1 MSYLGYNLT
10 RNQAPFTLDVFT
22 GDATTGPFTLSLP
35 KPLSVREILVYVDG
49 VIKHPTTHY
58 ALTATGNLLFTNSNE
73 PGTNAVINA
82 LHLSHPLEIKSPEDG
97 SVTTAKLAGD
107 LITPGHLTV
116 SGDLVV
122 QGDTTTLSTATLDVE
137 DKVITINKGE
147 TGAGVTGSA
156 IAGIQID
163 RGTENNINLQW
174 REDNDVIE
182 LNADFV
188 PSADATY
195 DLGSADKQW
204 KSLYVSGSTM
214 YLGGMTIKKPASFTA
229 LQVPSVVIGTDEEV
243 SSGLGC
249 ILSSDGIGN
258 LVGSGIDSLLSRTG
272 GTMTGAITLLPSDPT
287 NDNSAARKKY
297 VDKKAF
303 IFGLIL

>member
-22 GDATTGPFTLSLP
+22 GDATTGPFTVSLP
-35 KPLSVREILVYVDG
+35 KPLSVRELLVYIDG

-58 ALTATGNLLFTNSNE
+58 TLTATGNILFTNSNE
-73 PGTNAVINA
+73 PGVNAVINV

-97 SVTTAKLAGD
+97 SVSSAKLTGD
-107 LITPGHLTV
+107 LVTPGHLTV
-116 SGDLVV
+116 SGNLVV

-156 IAGIQID
+156 ISGIQID
-163 RGTENNINLQW
+163 RGTEDNINLQW
-174 REDNDVIE
+174 REDDDVIE

-204 KSLYVSGSTM
+204 KSLHVSGSTIK
-214 YLGGMTIKKPASFTA
+214 LGGMAIKKPTSFDA
-229 LQVPSVVIGTDEEV
+229 LHIPSLVIGTDEEV

-249 ILSSDGIGN
+249 ILSNDNGF
-258 LVGSGIDSLLSRTG
+258 LVGSGISSLLSRAG
-272 GTMTGAITLLPSDPT
+272 GTMSGAITLLPSDPT

>member
-35 KPLSVREILVYVDG
+35 KPLSVRELLVYIDG

-58 ALTATGNLLFTNSNE
+58 ALTASGNLLFTNSNE
-73 PGTNAVINA
+73 PGVGTVINA

-97 SVTTAKLAGD
+97 SVSSAKLTGD

-137 DKVITINKGE
+137 DKIITINKGE

-163 RGTENNINLQW
+163 RGTEDNINLQW
-174 REDNDVIE
+174 REDDDVIE

-204 KSLYVSGSTM
+204 KSLHVSGSTIK
-214 YLGGMTIKKPASFTA
+214 LGGMPIKKPASFDA
-229 LQVPSVVIGTDEEV
+229 LHIPSLVIGTDEEV

-249 ILSSDGIGN
+249 ILSNDNGF
-258 LVGSGIDSLLSRTG
+258 LVGSGISSLLSRAG
-272 GTMTGAITLLPSDPT
+272 GTMTGAITLLPTDPIE
-287 NDNSAARKKY
+287 DNSAARKKY

>member
-35 KPLSVREILVYVDG
+35 KPLSVRELLVYIDG

-73 PGTNAVINA
+73 PGVNAVINV

-97 SVTTAKLAGD
+97 SVSSAKLTGD
-107 LITPGHLTV
+107 LVTPGHLTV
-116 SGDLVV
+116 SGNLVV

-163 RGTENNINLQW
+163 RGTEDNINLQW
-174 REDNDVIE
+174 REDDDVIE

-204 KSLYVSGSTM
+204 KSLHVSGSTIK
-214 YLGGMTIKKPASFTA
+214 LGGMAIKKPTSFDA
-229 LQVPSVVIGTDEEV
+229 LHIPSLVIGTDEEV

-249 ILSSDGIGN
+249 ILSNDNGF
-258 LVGSGIDSLLSRTG
+258 LVGSGISSLLSRAG

>member
-1 MSYLGYNLT
+1 VSYLGYNLT
-10 RNQAPFTLDVFT
+10 RTQAPFTLDVFT

-35 KPLSVREILVYVDG
+35 KPLSVRELLVYIDG

-58 ALTATGNLLFTNSNE
+58 VLTASGNLLFTNSNE
-73 PGTNAVINA
+73 PGVGTVINA

-97 SVTTAKLAGD
+97 SVSSAKLTGD
-107 LITPGHLTV
+107 LVTPGHLTV

-137 DKVITINKGE
+137 DKIITINKGE

-156 IAGIQID
+156 IAGIQVD
-163 RGTENNINLQW
+163 RGTEDNINLQW
-174 REDNDVIE
+174 REDDDVIE

-204 KSLYVSGSTM
+204 KSLHVSGSTIK
-214 YLGGMTIKKPASFTA
+214 LGGMSIKKPASFTA
-229 LQVPSVVIGTDEEV
+229 LQVLSVVLGTDEQV
-243 SSGLGC
+243 TNGQGC
-249 ILSSDGIGN
+249 ILSTDAVGN
-258 LVGSGIDSLLSRTG
+258 LTGSGVNSLLSRTG
-272 GTMTGAITLLPSDPT
+272 GTMTGALTLLPSDPT
-287 NDNSAARKKY
+287 DDNYAARKKY

>member
-35 KPLSVREILVYVDG
+35 KPLSVRELLVYIDG

-58 ALTATGNLLFTNSNE
+58 VLTASGNLLFTNSNE
-73 PGTNAVINA
+73 PGVGTVINA

-97 SVTTAKLAGD
+97 SVSSAKLTGD
-107 LITPGHLTV
+107 LVTPGHLTV

-137 DKVITINKGE
+137 DKIITINKGE

-156 IAGIQID
+156 IAGIQVD
-163 RGTENNINLQW
+163 RGTEDNINLQW
-174 REDNDVIE
+174 REDDDVIE

-204 KSLYVSGSTM
+204 KSLHVSGSTIK
-214 YLGGMTIKKPASFTA
+214 LGGMPIKKPASFDA
-229 LQVPSVVIGTDEEV
+229 LHIPSLVIGTDDEV
-243 SSGLGC
+243 LNGLGC
-249 ILSSDGIGN
+249 ILSNDNGF
-258 LVGSGIDSLLSRTG
+258 LVGSGISSLLSRAG
-272 GTMTGAITLLPSDPT
+272 GTMTGAITLLPTDPIE
-287 NDNSAARKKY
+287 DNSAARKKY

>member
-10 RNQAPFTLDVFT
+10 RTQAPFTLDVFT

-35 KPLSVREILVYVDG
+35 KPLSVRELLVYIDG

-58 ALTATGNLLFTNSNE
+58 ALTASGNLLFTNSNE
-73 PGTNAVINA
+73 PGVGTVINA

-97 SVTTAKLAGD
+97 SVSSAKLTGD
-107 LITPGHLTV
+107 LVTPGHLTV

-137 DKVITINKGE
+137 DKIITINKGE

-156 IAGIQID
+156 IAGIQVD
-163 RGTENNINLQW
+163 RGTEDNINLQW
-174 REDNDVIE
+174 REDDDVIE

-195 DLGSADKQW
+195 DLGSVDKQW
-204 KSLYVSGSTM
+204 KSLHVSGSTIK
-214 YLGGMTIKKPASFTA
+214 LGGMPIKKPASFDA
-229 LQVPSVVIGTDEEV
+229 LHIPSLVIGTDDEV
-243 SSGLGC
+243 LNGLGC
-249 ILSSDGIGN
+249 ILSNDNGF
-258 LVGSGIDSLLSRTG
+258 LVGSGISSLLSRAG
-272 GTMTGAITLLPSDPT
+272 GTMTGAITLLPTDPIE
-287 NDNSAARKKY
+287 DNSAARKKY

>member
-1 MSYLGYNLT
+1 VSYLGYNLT

-35 KPLSVREILVYVDG
+35 KPLSVRELLVYIDG

-58 ALTATGNLLFTNSNE
+58 VLTASGNLLFTNSNE
-73 PGTNAVINA
+73 PGVGTVINA

-97 SVTTAKLAGD
+97 SVSSAKLTGD
-107 LITPGHLTV
+107 LVTPGHLTV

-137 DKVITINKGE
+137 DKIITINKGE

-156 IAGIQID
+156 IAGIQVD
-163 RGTENNINLQW
+163 RGTEDNINLQW
-174 REDNDVIE
+174 REDDDVIE

-195 DLGSADKQW
+195 DLGSVDKQW
-204 KSLYVSGSTM
+204 KSLHVSGSTIK
-214 YLGGMTIKKPASFTA
+214 LGGMPIKKPASFDA
-229 LQVPSVVIGTDEEV
+229 LHIPSLVIGTDEEV

-249 ILSSDGIGN
+249 ILSNDNGF
-258 LVGSGIDSLLSRTG
+258 LVGSGISSLLSRAG
-272 GTMTGAITLLPSDPT
+272 GTMTGAITLLPTDPIE
-287 NDNSAARKKY
+287 DNSAARKKY

>member
-1 MSYLGYNLT
+1 MSYLGFNLT
-10 RNQAPFTLDVFT
+10 RDQAPFTLDVFT
-22 GDATTGPFTLSLP
+22 GNSDPGPFTLSLP

-73 PGTNAVINA
+73 PGVGAVINA

-97 SVTTAKLAGD
+97 SVSSAKLTGD
-107 LITPGHLTV
+107 LVTPGHLTV
-116 SGDLVV
+116 SGNLVV

-137 DKVITINKGE
+137 DKIITINKGE

-174 REDNDVIE
+174 REDDDVME

-188 PSADATY
+188 PSADDTY

-204 KSLYVSGSTM
+204 KSLHVSGSTIK
-214 YLGGMTIKKPASFTA
+214 LGGMSIKKPASFTA
-229 LQVPSVVIGTDEEV
+229 LQVLSVVLGTDEEV
-243 SSGLGC
+243 TNGQGC

-258 LVGSGIDSLLSRTG
+258 LVGSGVDSLLSRTG

-287 NDNSAARKKY
+287 ADNEAARKKY

>member
-1 MSYLGYNLT
+1 VSYLGYNLT

-22 GDATTGPFTLSLP
+22 GDATTGPFTVSLP
-35 KPLSVREILVYVDG
+35 KPLSVRELLVYIDG

-58 ALTATGNLLFTNSNE
+58 TLTATGNLLFTNSNE
-73 PGTNAVINA
+73 PGVNAVINV

-97 SVTTAKLAGD
+97 SVSSAKLTGD
-107 LITPGHLTV
+107 LVTPGHLTV
-116 SGDLVV
+116 SGNLVV

-156 IAGIQID
+156 ISGIQID
-163 RGTENNINLQW
+163 RGTEDNINLQW
-174 REDNDVIE
+174 REDDDVIE

-204 KSLYVSGSTM
+204 KSLHVSGSTIK
-214 YLGGMTIKKPASFTA
+214 LGGMAIKKPASFDA
-229 LQVPSVVIGTDEEV
+229 LHIPSLVIGTDEEV

-249 ILSSDGIGN
+249 ILSNDNGF
-258 LVGSGIDSLLSRTG
+258 LVGSGISSLLSRAG

>member
-35 KPLSVREILVYVDG
+35 KPLSVRELLVYIDG

-58 ALTATGNLLFTNSNE
+58 VLTASGNLLFTNSNE
-73 PGTNAVINA
+73 PGVGTVINA

-97 SVTTAKLAGD
+97 SVSSAKLTGD

-137 DKVITINKGE
+137 DKIITINKGE

-163 RGTENNINLQW
+163 RGTEDNINLQW
-174 REDNDVIE
+174 REDDDVIE

-204 KSLYVSGSTM
+204 KSLHVSGSTIK
-214 YLGGMTIKKPASFTA
+214 LGGMPIKKPASFDA
-229 LQVPSVVIGTDEEV
+229 LHIPSLVIGTDEEV

-249 ILSSDGIGN
+249 ILSNDNGF
-258 LVGSGIDSLLSRTG
+258 LVGSGISSLLSRAG
-272 GTMTGAITLLPSDPT
+272 GTMTGAITLLPTDPIE
-287 NDNSAARKKY
+287 DNSAARKKY

>member
-1 MSYLGYNLT
+1 MSYLGFNLT
-10 RNQAPFTLDVFT
+10 RDQAPFTLDVFT

-58 ALTATGNLLFTNSNE
+58 TLNATGNLLFTSSNE
-73 PGTNAVINA
+73 PGVSAVVNA
-82 LHLSHPLEIKSPEDG
+82 LHLSHPLEIGSPDDG
-97 SVTTAKLAGD
+97 SVSSAKLAGD
-107 LITPGHLTV
+107 LVTPGHLTV

-147 TGAGVTGSA
+147 TGAGVSGSA

-163 RGTENNINLQW
+163 RGTLDDINLQW
-174 REDNDVIE
+174 REDDDVME

-188 PSADATY
+188 PSADDTY

-204 KSLYVSGSTM
+204 KSLHVSGSTIK
-214 YLGGMTIKKPASFTA
+214 LGGMAIKKPASFSA
-229 LQVPSVVIGTDEEV
+229 LHIPSLVIGTDDEV
-243 SSGLGC
+243 LNGLGC
-249 ILSSDGIGN
+249 ILS
-258 LVGSGIDSLLSRTG
+258 
-272 GTMTGAITLLPSDPT
+272 
-287 NDNSAARKKY
+287 NDNGFL
-297 VDKKAF
+297 V
-303 IFGLIL
+303 

>member
-35 KPLSVREILVYVDG
+35 KPLSVRELLVYIDG

-58 ALTATGNLLFTNSNE
+58 VLTASGNLLFTNSNE
-73 PGTNAVINA
+73 PGVGTVINA

-97 SVTTAKLAGD
+97 SVSSAKLTGD
-107 LITPGHLTV
+107 LVTPGHLTV

-137 DKVITINKGE
+137 DKIITINKGE

-163 RGTENNINLQW
+163 RGIEDNINLQW
-174 REDNDVIE
+174 REDDDVIE

-204 KSLYVSGSTM
+204 KSLHVSGSTIK
-214 YLGGMTIKKPASFTA
+214 LGGMPIKKPASFDA
-229 LQVPSVVIGTDEEV
+229 LHIPSLVIGTDDEV
-243 SSGLGC
+243 LNGLGC
-249 ILSSDGIGN
+249 ILSNDNGF
-258 LVGSGIDSLLSRTG
+258 LVGSGISSLLSRAG
-272 GTMTGAITLLPSDPT
+272 GTMTGAITLLPTDPIE
-287 NDNSAARKKY
+287 DNSAARKKY

>member
-35 KPLSVREILVYVDG
+35 KPLSVRELLVYIDG

-58 ALTATGNLLFTNSNE
+58 VLTASGNLLFTNSNE
-73 PGTNAVINA
+73 PGVGTVINA

-97 SVTTAKLAGD
+97 SVSSAKLTGD
-107 LITPGHLTV
+107 LVTPGHLTV

-137 DKVITINKGE
+137 DKIITINKGE

-163 RGTENNINLQW
+163 RGTEDNINLQW
-174 REDNDVIE
+174 REDDDVIE

-204 KSLYVSGSTM
+204 KSLHVSGSTIK
-214 YLGGMTIKKPASFTA
+214 LGGMSIKKPASFDA
-229 LQVPSVVIGTDEEV
+229 LHIPSLVIGTDEEV

-249 ILSSDGIGN
+249 ILSNNNGF
-258 LVGSGIDSLLSRTG
+258 LVGSGISSLLSRAG
-272 GTMTGAITLLPSDPT
+272 GTMTGAITLLPTDPIE
-287 NDNSAARKKY
+287 DNSAARKKY

>member
-10 RNQAPFTLDVFT
+10 RNQAPFTLDVYT

-58 ALTATGNLLFTNSNE
+58 TLTASGNLQFTNSNE
-73 PGTNAVINA
+73 PGVNAVINA

-97 SVTTAKLAGD
+97 SVSSAKLTGD

-116 SGDLVV
+116 TGDLVV

-137 DKVITINKGE
+137 DKIITINKGE
-147 TGAGVTGSA
+147 TGAGVSGSA

-163 RGTENNINLQW
+163 RGTEDNINLQW
-174 REDNDVIE
+174 REDNDVME

-195 DLGSADKQW
+195 DLGSVNKQW
-204 KSLYVSGSTM
+204 KSLHVSGSTIH
-214 YLGGMTIKKPASFTA
+214 LGGMTIKKPASFTA
-229 LQVPSVVIGTDEEV
+229 LQVPSVVLGTDEQV
-243 SSGLGC
+243 TNGLGC
-249 ILSSDGIGN
+249 ILSTDEVGN
-258 LVGSGIDSLLSRTG
+258 LVGSGIDSLLSRAG
-272 GTMTGAITLLPSDPT
+272 GTMTGALTLLPSDPT

>member
-35 KPLSVREILVYVDG
+35 KPLSVRELLVYIDG

-58 ALTATGNLLFTNSNE
+58 VLTASGNLLFTNSNE
-73 PGTNAVINA
+73 PGVGTVINA

-97 SVTTAKLAGD
+97 SVSSAKLTGD
-107 LITPGHLTV
+107 LVTPGHLTV

-137 DKVITINKGE
+137 DKIITINKGE

-163 RGTENNINLQW
+163 RGTEDNINLQW
-174 REDNDVIE
+174 REDDDVIE

-195 DLGSADKQW
+195 DLGSVDKQW
-204 KSLYVSGSTM
+204 KSLHVSGSTIK
-214 YLGGMTIKKPASFTA
+214 LGGMPIKKPASFDA
-229 LQVPSVVIGTDEEV
+229 LHIPSLVIGTDEEV

-249 ILSSDGIGN
+249 ILSNNNGF
-258 LVGSGIDSLLSRTG
+258 LVGSGISSLLSRAG
-272 GTMTGAITLLPSDPT
+272 GTMTGAITLLPTDPIE
-287 NDNSAARKKY
+287 DNSAARKKY

>member
-58 ALTATGNLLFTNSNE
+58 ALTASGNLLFTNSNE

-147 TGAGVTGSA
+147 TGAGVSGSA

-163 RGTENNINLQW
+163 RGTEDNINLQW
-174 REDNDVIE
+174 REDDDVIE

-195 DLGSADKQW
+195 DLGSA
-204 KSLYVSGSTM
+204 
-214 YLGGMTIKKPASFTA
+214 
-229 LQVPSVVIGTDEEV
+229 
-243 SSGLGC
+243 
-249 ILSSDGIGN
+249 
-258 LVGSGIDSLLSRTG
+258 
-272 GTMTGAITLLPSDPT
+272 
-287 NDNSAARKKY
+287 
-297 VDKKAF
+297 
-303 IFGLIL
+303 

>member
-35 KPLSVREILVYVDG
+35 KPLSVRELLVYIDG

-58 ALTATGNLLFTNSNE
+58 VLTASGNLLFTNSNE
-73 PGTNAVINA
+73 PGVGTVINA

-97 SVTTAKLAGD
+97 SVSSAKLTGD

-137 DKVITINKGE
+137 DKIITINKGE

-156 IAGIQID
+156 IAGIQVD
-163 RGTENNINLQW
+163 RGTEDNINLQW
-174 REDNDVIE
+174 REDDDVIE

-204 KSLYVSGSTM
+204 KSLHVSGSTIK
-214 YLGGMTIKKPASFTA
+214 LGGMPIKKPASFDA
-229 LQVPSVVIGTDEEV
+229 LHIPSLVIGTDEEV

-249 ILSSDGIGN
+249 ILSNDNGF
-258 LVGSGIDSLLSRTG
+258 LVGSGISSLLSRAG
-272 GTMTGAITLLPSDPT
+272 GTMTGAITLLPTDPIE
-287 NDNSAARKKY
+287 DNSAARKKY

>member
-35 KPLSVREILVYVDG
+35 KPLSVRELLVYIDG

-58 ALTATGNLLFTNSNE
+58 VLTASGNLLFTNSNE
-73 PGTNAVINA
+73 PGVGTVINA

-97 SVTTAKLAGD
+97 SVSSAKLTGD

-137 DKVITINKGE
+137 DKIITINKGE

-163 RGTENNINLQW
+163 RGTEDNINLQW
-174 REDNDVIE
+174 REDDDVIE

-204 KSLYVSGSTM
+204 KSLHVSGSTIK
-214 YLGGMTIKKPASFTA
+214 LGGMPIKKPASFDA
-229 LQVPSVVIGTDEEV
+229 LHIPSLVIGTDDEV
-243 SSGLGC
+243 LNGLGC
-249 ILSSDGIGN
+249 ILSNDNGF
-258 LVGSGIDSLLSRTG
+258 LVGSGISSLLSRAG
-272 GTMTGAITLLPSDPT
+272 GTMTGAITLLPTDPIE
-287 NDNSAARKKY
+287 DNSAARKKY

>member
-35 KPLSVREILVYVDG
+35 KPLSVRELLVYIDG

-58 ALTATGNLLFTNSNE
+58 VLTASGNLLFTNSNE
-73 PGTNAVINA
+73 PGVGTVINA

-97 SVTTAKLAGD
+97 SVSSAKLTGD
-107 LITPGHLTV
+107 LVTPGHLTV

-137 DKVITINKGE
+137 DKIITINKGE

-156 IAGIQID
+156 IAGIQVD
-163 RGTENNINLQW
+163 RGTEDNINLQW
-174 REDNDVIE
+174 REDDDVIE

-188 PSADATY
+188 PSANATY

-204 KSLYVSGSTM
+204 KSLHVSGSTIK
-214 YLGGMTIKKPASFTA
+214 LGGMPIKKPASFDA
-229 LQVPSVVIGTDEEV
+229 LHIPSLVIGTDDEV
-243 SSGLGC
+243 LNGLGC
-249 ILSSDGIGN
+249 ILSNDNGF
-258 LVGSGIDSLLSRTG
+258 LVGSGISSLLSRAG
-272 GTMTGAITLLPSDPT
+272 GTMTGAITLLPTDPIE
-287 NDNSAARKKY
+287 DNSAARKKY

>member
-1 MSYLGYNLT
+1 VSYLGYNLT

-35 KPLSVREILVYVDG
+35 KPLSVRELLVYIDG

-58 ALTATGNLLFTNSNE
+58 VLTASGNLLFTNSNE
-73 PGTNAVINA
+73 PGVGTVINA

-97 SVTTAKLAGD
+97 SVSSAKLTGD
-107 LITPGHLTV
+107 LVTPGHLTV

-137 DKVITINKGE
+137 DKIITINKGE

-163 RGTENNINLQW
+163 RGTEDNINLQW
-174 REDNDVIE
+174 REDDDVIE

-195 DLGSADKQW
+195 DLGSVDKQW
-204 KSLYVSGSTM
+204 KSLHVSGSTIK
-214 YLGGMTIKKPASFTA
+214 LGGMPIKKPASFDA
-229 LQVPSVVIGTDEEV
+229 LHIPSLVIGTDEEV

-249 ILSSDGIGN
+249 ILSNNNGF
-258 LVGSGIDSLLSRTG
+258 LVGSGISSLLSRAG
-272 GTMTGAITLLPSDPT
+272 GTMTGAITLLPTDPIE
-287 NDNSAARKKY
+287 DNSAARKKY

>member
-1 MSYLGYNLT
+1 VSYLGYNLT

-35 KPLSVREILVYVDG
+35 KPLSVRELLVYIDG

-58 ALTATGNLLFTNSNE
+58 VLTASGNLLFTNSNE
-73 PGTNAVINA
+73 PGVGTVINA

-97 SVTTAKLAGD
+97 SVSSAKLTGD
-107 LITPGHLTV
+107 LVTPGHLTV

-137 DKVITINKGE
+137 DKIITINKGE

-156 IAGIQID
+156 IAGIQVD
-163 RGTENNINLQW
+163 RGTEDNINLQW
-174 REDNDVIE
+174 REDDDVIE

-188 PSADATY
+188 PSANATY

-204 KSLYVSGSTM
+204 KSLHVSGSTIK
-214 YLGGMTIKKPASFTA
+214 LGGMPIKKPASFDA
-229 LQVPSVVIGTDEEV
+229 LHIPSLVIGTDDEV
-243 SSGLGC
+243 LNGLGC
-249 ILSSDGIGN
+249 ILSNDNGF
-258 LVGSGIDSLLSRTG
+258 LVGSGISSLLSRAG
-272 GTMTGAITLLPSDPT
+272 GTMTGAITLLPTDPIE
-287 NDNSAARKKY
+287 DNSAARKKY

>member
-35 KPLSVREILVYVDG
+35 KPLSVRELLVYIDG

-58 ALTATGNLLFTNSNE
+58 ALTASGNLLFTNSNE
-73 PGTNAVINA
+73 PGVGTVINA

-97 SVTTAKLAGD
+97 SVSSAKLTGD

-137 DKVITINKGE
+137 DKIITINKGE

-163 RGTENNINLQW
+163 RGTEDNINLQW
-174 REDNDVIE
+174 REDDDVIE

-204 KSLYVSGSTM
+204 KSLHVSGSTIK
-214 YLGGMTIKKPASFTA
+214 LGGMPIKKPASFDA
-229 LQVPSVVIGTDEEV
+229 LHIPSLVIGTDEEV

-249 ILSSDGIGN
+249 ILSNDNGF
-258 LVGSGIDSLLSRTG
+258 LVGSGISSLLSRAG

-287 NDNSAARKKY
+287 DDNYAARKKY